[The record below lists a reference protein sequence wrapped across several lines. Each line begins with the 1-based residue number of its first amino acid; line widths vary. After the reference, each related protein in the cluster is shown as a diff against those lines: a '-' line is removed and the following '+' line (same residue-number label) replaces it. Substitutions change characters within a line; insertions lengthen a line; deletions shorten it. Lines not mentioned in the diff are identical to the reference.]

1 MVSERVKLHDKQ
13 FAIDIQHDRIM
24 DAVDALALRINEDLR
39 DELPLFVGVLNGS
52 FMFLG
57 DLMKKVTIPAE
68 ISFVKLASYEGTSST
83 GVVKQLVGLDENI
96 KDRTVVIVEDIVD
109 TGNTI
114 EHLFQS
120 LETHRPKSIKVA
132 TLLFKPEAYTKNFP
146 IDYAALEVPNDFLVG
161 YGLDYDG
168 LGRNLKHIYKI
179 TE

>member
-1 MVSERVKLHDKQ
+1 MQERVKLHDKT
-13 FAIDIQHDRIM
+13 FAIDIPHDAIQR
-24 DAVDALALRINEDLR
+24 AVRAVADKINTDL
-39 DELPLFVGVLNGS
+39 EGQTPLFVGVLNGS

-57 DLMKKVTIPAE
+57 DLMKHVSIPSE
-68 ISFVKLASYEGTSST
+68 VSFVKVASYEGTSST
-83 GVVKQLVGLDENI
+83 GKVKQLVGLSENI

-114 EHLFQS
+114 AHLYEALLTQ
-120 LETHRPKSIKVA
+120 RPKAIRVA
-132 TLLFKPEAYTKNFP
+132 TLLFKPSAYTKDIP
-146 IDYAALEVPNDFLVG
+146 IEYIALRVPNDFLVG

>member
-1 MVSERVKLHDKQ
+1 MSERVTLHDKE
-13 FAIDIQHDRIM
+13 FAIDIRHERIM
-24 DAVDALALRINEDLR
+24 DAVDALAKRINEDLK

-68 ISFVKLASYEGTSST
+68 ISFVKLASYEGTAST

-96 KDRTVVIVEDIVD
+96 KDRTVIIVEDIVD

-120 LETHRPKSIKVA
+120 LQTQRPKSIQVA
-132 TLLFKPEAYTKNFP
+132 TLLFKPAAYTKNFP
-146 IDYAALEVPNDFLVG
+146 IDYPALEVPNDFLVG

-179 TE
+179 TD